1 MMSSSRF
8 HGQGSRLVAKISS
21 KLLATLPVLWLC
33 AGMAYPVKAQD
44 LRVKAEA
51 EGKLMM
57 YATFTAADS
66 KTLLDGFKQA
76 YPKIDAAYYRSN
88 DAALMERFVNENR
101 AGQNLCDV
109 IVTTSF
115 YGQNIKKRGL
125 FAPYDSP
132 ERKFFREGY
141 KDPQAHWTSTYTNYG
156 AFGYNTRTVAKTSVP
171 KSFNDLLK
179 PEWKGQIAMEGR
191 AYEWFGTTLKA
202 MGEEKGMAYM
212 RELAKQTEL
221 RTGRNLLAQ
230 LVAAGEFKGALSGYS
245 QTFEVLKPAGA
256 PVDWVYLNPVFAN
269 IHPTGIAAK
278 APHPNAARLFID
290 FVLSKRGQEVIRGMN
305 RIPDRIDT
313 PPDQARLIENIKPAF
328 APAEVLD
335 NFERYAKLF
344 HEIFGGR

>member
-1 MMSSSRF
+1 MGIIRT
-8 HGQGSRLVAKISS
+8 
-21 KLLATLPVLWLC
+21 LLTLLILHVVSD
-33 AGMAYPVKAQD
+33 AQAQD
-44 LRVKAEA
+44 VRAKAEA

-66 KTLLDGFKQA
+66 KTLLDGFKQV
-76 YPKIDAAYYRSN
+76 YPKIDATYYRSN
-88 DAALMERFVNENR
+88 DSARMERFVNENR

-109 IVTTSF
+109 IITTSF
-115 YGQNIKKRGL
+115 YGNNIKKRGL

-156 AFGYNTRTVAKTSVP
+156 AFGYNTRTVAKTNVP
-171 KSFNDLLK
+171 KSFNDLLR

-245 QTFEVLKPAGA
+245 QTFEVLKPVGA

-313 PPDQARLIENIKPAF
+313 PPDHARLIENIKPAF
-328 APAEVLD
+328 APTEVLE

>member
-1 MMSSSRF
+1 MELWSYGVMERF
-8 HGQGSRLVAKISS
+8 RIAAALLVAAIFGFWIGAS
-21 KLLATLPVLWLC
+21 PV
-33 AGMAYPVKAQD
+33 PAQD
-44 LRVKAEA
+44 LRARAEA

-66 KTLLDGFKQA
+66 KTLDDGFKQL
-76 YPKIDAAYYRSN
+76 YPKIEPAYYRTTDS
-88 DAALMERFVNENR
+88 ALMERYLNENR
-101 AGQNLCDV
+101 AGQNICDV
-109 IVTTSF
+109 ILTTSF
-115 YGQNIKKRGL
+115 YGHNLKKRGL

-141 KDPQAHWTSTYTNYG
+141 KDPQAMWTSTYTNYA
-156 AFGYNTRTVAKTSVP
+156 AFGYNTRMVPRTSVP
-171 KSFNDLLK
+171 KTFNDLLK
-179 PEWKGQIAMEGR
+179 PEWKGQITLDSR
-191 AYEWFGTTLKA
+191 PYEWFATTLKA
-202 MGEEKGMAYM
+202 MGEEKGLAFM

-278 APHPNAARLFID
+278 APHPNAAHLFID
-290 FVLSKRGQEVIRGMN
+290 YVLSKRGQEVIRGMN

-313 PPDQARLIENIKPAF
+313 PPDQARLTENIKPAF
-328 APAEVLD
+328 APAEVFD

-344 HEIFGGR
+344 QEIFGGR

>member
-1 MMSSSRF
+1 MEVM
-8 HGQGSRLVAKISS
+8 AKFRII
-21 KLLATLPVLWLC
+21 ATAVFTIGVGFFT
-33 AGMAYPVKAQD
+33 AGFSANAQD
-44 LRVKAEA
+44 VRSKAEA

-66 KTLLDGFKQA
+66 KTLVDAFKQV
-76 YPKIDAAYYRSN
+76 YPKIDAAYYRAS
-88 DAALMERFVNENR
+88 DAALVERFVNENR
-101 AGQNLCDV
+101 AGQNICDV
-109 IVTTSF
+109 MLTTSF
-115 YGQNIKKRGL
+115 YGHNLKKRGL

-141 KDPQAHWTSTYTNYG
+141 KDPQANWTSTYTNYG
-156 AFGYNTRTVAKTSVP
+156 AFGYNTRSVGKTSVP

-179 PEWKGQIAMEGR
+179 PEWKGQIALDSHP
-191 AYEWFGTTLKA
+191 YEWFGTMLKA
-202 MGEEKGMAYM
+202 MGEEKGLAYM
-212 RELAKQTEL
+212 RELAKQSEL

-230 LVAAGEFKGALSGYS
+230 LVAAGEFKGALTGYS

-278 APHPNAARLFID
+278 AAHPNAAHLFID

-313 PPDQARLIENIKPAF
+313 PPDQPRLIENIKPAF

-344 HEIFGGR
+344 RDVFGGR